1 MIDVAFMERG
11 FLTAIPTTLRPFLG
25 QQDGETNIFKA
36 EGSQEQMSAWFEAI
50 CDHGIHVLSPGGVA
64 AYVGASRAG
73 VHNRLKA
80 GGLTAFCFTI
90 TGKTKTLFGGE
101 KKLRELALVYV
112 PVEEAKAWKRELAIR
127 AKRIEARKQWTEE
140 DRKFVEELTAPTSKK
155 GGDIDFLERPA
166 QASKAEKRKR

>member
-1 MIDVAFMERG
+1 MNSSILITV
-11 FLTAIPTTLRPFLG
+11 PKSLRPLLG
-25 QQDGETNIFKA
+25 ERDGDTRIYKA
-36 EGSQEQMSAWFEAI
+36 EGTQEDMAAWFEAI

-101 KKLRELALVYV
+101 KKLRELAVVYV
-112 PVEEAKAWKRELAIR
+112 PFAEAKAWKRELAIR

-140 DRKFVEELTAPTSKK
+140 DRRILEELTGPVDAKSH
-155 GGDIDFLERPA
+155 DIGFLERPA
-166 QASKAEKRKR
+166 QRRKAGKSKR

>member
-1 MIDVAFMERG
+1 MNSSI
-11 FLTAIPTTLRPFLG
+11 LITIPKSLRPKLG
-25 QQDGETNIFKA
+25 ERDGDTQIYKA
-36 EGSQEQMSAWFEAI
+36 EGTQDEMAAWFEAI

-90 TGKTKTLFGGE
+90 AGKTKTLFGGE
-101 KKLRELALVYV
+101 KKLRELAVVYV
-112 PVEEAKAWKRELAIR
+112 PFAEAKAWKRELAIR

-140 DRKFVEELTAPTSKK
+140 DRKIVEELTGPADAKSD
-155 GGDIDFLERPA
+155 DISFLERPA
-166 QASKAEKRKR
+166 KRSKAGKKKR

>member
-1 MIDVAFMERG
+1 MNSSI
-11 FLTAIPTTLRPFLG
+11 LIAIPKSLRPLLG
-25 QQDGETNIFKA
+25 ERDGDTHIYKA
-36 EGSQEQMSAWFEAI
+36 EGSQEDMATWFEAI

-90 TGKTKTLFGGE
+90 TGKTKTIFGGE
-101 KKLRELALVYV
+101 KKLRELAVVYV
-112 PVEEAKAWKRELAIR
+112 PFAEAKAWKRELVIR

-140 DRKFVEELTAPTSKK
+140 DRKIAQELTGPADTKSH
-155 GGDIDFLERPA
+155 DISFLERPA
-166 QASKAEKRKR
+166 QRSKPRRKKR